1 MAHWNVEQVLT
12 VGIVT
17 WIWNHLGIEK
27 PGVVIAG
34 NILAAIALIVF
45 AFFVK

>member
-1 MAHWNVEQVLT
+1 MAHWNVEQVLA

-17 WIWNHLGIEK
+17 WIWNNLGIEK

-34 NILAAIALIVF
+34 NILAVVLLLIF
-45 AFFVK
+45 TFYK